1 MNFVLS
7 DECKK
12 MIVECT
18 GLTFLAENIE
28 RNFTVEDGAFVKAIL
43 LFYATTA
50 YNHDKVMDE
59 LLPLIKEENPDVDFE
74 TYEEV
79 EIEFDQD
86 APIVA
91 PDKIV
96 TITTPEPITKQ
107 TEVVAK
113 QAIFDDPK
121 IADAAV
127 AVVADKISLQK
138 GTVSGNIDKK
148 TQGNAAIRLDGKK
161 SVSVLIDGLVFDATA
176 YNAIEVGLKS
186 LPTSVIIRNVVF
198 DKTLANNAISVFGM
212 QEGGTI
218 LIENCTFKDVSNCIR
233 LSNKTNT
240 HYSVIIRNCSCDK
253 HDNQSDYAGIICM
266 EDYTS
271 KTAEDANTNKQ
282 FSLINIEIEDF
293 VDFGEKLVQNEKLG
307 LASGVADKDKQAYYV
322 YYDATKAVVNASEH
336 PDHYPTVV
344 VK

>member
-1 MNFVLS
+1 MNFILS
-7 DECKK
+7 DKCKK
-12 MIVECT
+12 MLVECT
-18 GLTFLAENIE
+18 GLTFLADNIE

-59 LLPLIKEENPDVDFE
+59 LLPLMKEENPDADFE

-86 APIVA
+86 TPINA

-96 TITTPEPITKQ
+96 TVTTPTPITAK
-107 TEVVAK
+107 TEIVAK
-113 QAIFDDPK
+113 QAIIDDPK
-121 IADAAV
+121 ISDASV
-127 AVVADKISLQK
+127 AVVADKISIQK
-138 GTVSGNIDKK
+138 GTVTGNIDKK
-148 TQGNAAIRLDGKK
+148 TQGNGAIRLNGKK
-161 SVSVLIDGLVFDATA
+161 NVSVIIDGLVFDATA
-176 YNAIEVGLKS
+176 YNGIEVGLNS

-198 DKTLANNAISVFGM
+198 DKPLANNAISIFGM

-218 LIENCTFKDVSNCIR
+218 LIENCKFKEVSNCIR

-240 HYSVIIRNCSCDK
+240 HYSVIVRNCSCDK
-253 HDNQSDYAGIICM
+253 HDNASDYAGIICM

-271 KTAEDANTNKQ
+271 KSAEDANANKQ

-293 VDFGEKLVQNEKLG
+293 TDFGEKLVQNEKLG
-307 LASGVADKDKQAYYV
+307 LAYGIADKDKQAYYV

-336 PDHYPTVV
+336 PEHYPTVV

>member
-1 MNFVLS
+1 MNFILS

-59 LLPLIKEENPDVDFE
+59 LLPLIKEANPDADFE
-74 TYEEV
+74 SYEEV

-86 APIVA
+86 APINA

-96 TITTPEPITKQ
+96 TITTPEPITQKS
-107 TEVVAK
+107 EIVAK
-113 QAIFDDPK
+113 QAIMDDPK
-121 IADAAV
+121 ISDASV

-138 GTVSGNIDKK
+138 GTITGDIDKK
-148 TQGNAAIRLDGKK
+148 TQGNAAIKLNGKK
-161 SVSVLIDGLVFDATA
+161 TVSAIIDGLAFNATA
-176 YNAIEVGLKS
+176 YNAIEIGLNS

-198 DKTLANNAISVFGM
+198 DKPLANNAISVFGM

-240 HYSVIIRNCSCDK
+240 HYSVIVRNCTCAK
-253 HDNQSDYAGIICM
+253 HDNESEYAGIICM
-266 EDYTS
+266 QDYTS
-271 KTAEDANTNKQ
+271 KTAEDADTNKQ
-282 FSLINIEIEDF
+282 FSLINIEIENF

-307 LASGVADKDKQAYYV
+307 LAYGVADKDKQAYYV
-322 YYDATKAVVNASEH
+322 YYDATKALVNASEH